1 MTKNPLHLDFVRDAV
16 REKAARELVTLNQRA
31 DAFGSVER
39 ARDAL
44 FTLTTDLANS
54 AAAMAA
60 VASDATVVPRMKK
73 LRKLVDDAHLLATEL
88 ADSLGADKNR
98 ATVEAQREVIHEALR
113 AVGLDPAAPLTP
125 PDEPKKPAG

>member
-1 MTKNPLHLDFVRDAV
+1 MTKNPPHLDFVRDAV

-44 FTLTTDLANS
+44 FTLTTDLAN
-54 AAAMAA
+54 AAGAMAA

-73 LRKLVDDAHLLATEL
+73 LRKLVDEAHVLATEL
-88 ADSLGADKNR
+88 SDSLGTDKNR
-98 ATVEAQREVIHEALR
+98 ASVQAQQEVIHEALR
-113 AVGLDPAAPLTP
+113 SVGVDPATVLSA
-125 PDEPKKPAG
+125 PDEAKKPAG